1 MKSLS
6 RGLVPWSQPIEEVLN
21 GAQEVIL
28 FRFQMRNSPQRWK
41 GADFLP
47 VEYRGSP
54 RSEGKLESLR
64 REKQGLWDD
73 VAFPREGSFQLR
85 GPGPLSFPRALP
97 MVQGSWG
104 CLRKPRWGDGP
115 SGKIASGRV
124 SQGPPGLASVGNEPG
139 LGFREQF
146 SALER
151 RDEIRARESQ
161 WRPGSLSLARVSCLG
176 RA

>member
-85 GPGPLSFPRALP
+85 GPATFIP
-97 MVQGSWG
+97 QG
-104 CLRKPRWGDGP
+104 
-115 SGKIASGRV
+115 IAHG
-124 SQGPPGLASVGNEPG
+124 PGLLGMLEETKVG
-139 LGFREQF
+139 
-146 SALER
+146 
-151 RDEIRARESQ
+151 
-161 WRPGSLSLARVSCLG
+161 
-176 RA
+176 